1 DARRAG
7 SPRMT
12 AGRPTTALRIDG
24 QVLQPELPPLDRRD
38 WMIALRRAVMV
49 CMTTRLLVFLVGYLA
64 VATVGYVPEKAPAD
78 LDDLGPTPV
87 RHFDSEL
94 LNLPYRWDAG
104 WYVGIAMKGYEYDAG
119 YGPLR
124 MQRIVFFP
132 AFPMAIRLLA
142 RPFGR
147 HALPFFIAGTIV

>member
-1 DARRAG
+1 
-7 SPRMT
+7 
-12 AGRPTTALRIDG
+12 
-24 QVLQPELPPLDRRD
+24 
-38 WMIALRRAVMV
+38 
-49 CMTTRLLVFLVGYLA
+49 
-64 VATVGYVPEKAPAD
+64 
-78 LDDLGPTPV
+78 
-87 RHFDSEL
+87 
-94 LNLPYRWDAG
+94 RWDAG

-147 HALPFFIAGTIV
+147 HALPFFIAGTIVSVAAFCLALASLYLFARGHLDDRRATAALWLIAAYPFSVFFGAIYTESLFLLAMLGAFHHLRRQQWLAAAAFGVLLGLTKANGFVVAVPLAIAAVASD